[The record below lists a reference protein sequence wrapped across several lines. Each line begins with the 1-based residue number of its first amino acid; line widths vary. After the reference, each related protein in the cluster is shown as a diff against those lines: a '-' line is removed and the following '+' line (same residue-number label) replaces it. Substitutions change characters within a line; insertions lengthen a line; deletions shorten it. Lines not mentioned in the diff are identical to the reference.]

1 MMGILYTIDEV
12 LLLLV
17 IGGFLGLYV
26 LMPLLTAG
34 HTWRDRLSR

>member
-17 IGGFLGLYV
+17 IGGLLGLYV
-26 LMPLLTAG
+26 LPPLLTASR
-34 HTWRDRLSR
+34 TWWARLSR